1 MKEMMR
7 KMIDW
12 QRIWDDDGI
21 TGCYSP
27 VKIIAYVLSFF
38 YRLIINFRNWLYDH
52 KILKEVIFS
61 CPVIS
66 VGNITVGGTGKTPC
80 VIMLA
85 QMLQENGFKPAILSR
100 GYGGKSINPVNIVSD
115 GHKILL
121 DSRIAG
127 DEPFLIAQTLKG
139 IPVIT
144 GAKRIVTGKIAIDQF
159 GADVLICDDAM
170 QHRQIFRDINLV
182 LLDSRSLSGKN
193 HLLPRGRLRE
203 PITELKRASA
213 ILLTRT
219 NEADAQQINNQTEK
233 SFKIE
238 NIPIFRSIHRPQDI
252 VSGDYSE
259 QKPLSELKGKKIF
272 AFCGI
277 ANPDSFRK
285 TLSDVQAQ
293 VLSFDIFPD
302 HHRYSISELGK
313 IKSEFID
320 CRADFIVSTQ
330 KDGARLQEFNEFLNM
345 IYMLRIE
352 MEIIPSG
359 ESFKKF
365 ILDQIA
371 ASRKNKPTKRKPA

>member
-1 MKEMMR
+1 MR
-7 KMIDW
+7 KMINW

-21 TGCYSP
+21 TGWYSP
-27 VKIIAYVLSFF
+27 VKIIAYVISFF

-52 KILKEVIFS
+52 KILKEVTLP

-100 GYGGKSINPVNIVSD
+100 GYGGKSIHPVNVVSD

-121 DSRIAG
+121 DSETAG
-127 DEPFLIAQTLKG
+127 DEPFLIAQILKG

-144 GAKRIVTGKIAIDQF
+144 GAKRIVTGETVINQF
-159 GADVLICDDAM
+159 GANVLICDDAM
-170 QHRQIFRDINLV
+170 QHRKIFRDINLV
-182 LLDSRSLSGKN
+182 LLDSQSLRVNN
-193 HLLPRGRLRE
+193 HILPRGRLRE

-213 ILLTRT
+213 FVLTRT
-219 NEADAQQINNQTEK
+219 DESQQTNNTIEK
-233 SFKIE
+233 LVQNE
-238 NIPIFRSIHRPQDI
+238 NIPIFMSIHKPKDM
-252 VSGDYSE
+252 VKGDYSA
-259 QKPLSELKGKKIF
+259 QWPISILAGKKVC

-277 ANPDSFRK
+277 AKPDSFKK
-285 TLSDVQAQ
+285 TLLDTGAQ

-302 HHRYSISELGK
+302 HHRYNKNELEK
-313 IKSEFID
+313 IKTRFID
-320 CRADFIVSTQ
+320 GRADFLISTQ
-330 KDGARLQEFNEFLNM
+330 KDGMRLQEFPEYLTM

-352 MEIIPSG
+352 LEIIPSV

-365 ILDQIA
+365 ILDRLA
-371 ASRKNKPTKRKPA
+371 AARKSRV

>member
-1 MKEMMR
+1 MKKVMR

-21 TGCYSP
+21 TSCYSP

-52 KILKEVIFS
+52 RIFKEVKLP

-100 GYGGKSINPVNIVSD
+100 GYGGKSVNPVNIVSD

-121 DSRIAG
+121 GSETAG
-127 DEPFLIAQTLKG
+127 DEPFLIAQVLKG

-144 GAKRIVTGKIAIDQF
+144 GAKRIVAGKTAIHQF
-159 GADVLICDDAM
+159 GSDVLICDDAM

-182 LLDSRSLSGKN
+182 LLDSQSLRKN
-193 HLLPRGRLRE
+193 NHVLPRGRLRE
-203 PITELKRASA
+203 PIAGMNRASA
-213 ILLTRT
+213 FVLTRANESRQT
-219 NEADAQQINNQTEK
+219 NNSIEKLVQT
-233 SFKIE
+233 E
-238 NIPIFRSIHRPQDI
+238 NIPIFRSIHKPKDI
-252 VSGDYSE
+252 VKGDYST
-259 QKPLSELKGKKIF
+259 QKSISELKGKKVC

-285 TLSDVQAQ
+285 TLSDAQTQ

-302 HHRYSISELGK
+302 HHRYNKNELEK
-313 IKSEFID
+313 IKTRFID
-320 CRADFIVSTQ
+320 CRADFLISTQ
-330 KDGARLQEFNEFLNM
+330 KDGTRLQEFPEFLN
-345 IYMLRIE
+345 IVYMLRIE
-352 MEIIPSG
+352 LEIVPSR

-365 ILDQIA
+365 ILARLA
-371 ASRKNKPTKRKPA
+371 AA